1 MRLRTNERD
10 AGLRSE
16 GPAADNGSMNELMPG
31 SYSIKD
37 ASVAI
42 VRDGSD
48 TLVSVTPRGEAGPAL
63 QIRAG
68 TLEGRLAEEVTA
80 KLAEP
85 LFVVMRRPE
94 GISVHVP
101 VDTAVY
107 SDGMVRELR
116 DALNAVLEKQAVD
129 GSAPEK
135 NGPSG

>member
-1 MRLRTNERD
+1 VNERD

-16 GPAADNGSMNELMPG
+16 RPAADNGSMNEPMPG
-31 SYSIKD
+31 SYAIKD
-37 ASVAI
+37 ASIAI

-48 TLVSVTPRGEAGPAL
+48 TLVSVTPRGEAAPVL
-63 QIRAG
+63 QIRAAA
-68 TLEGRLAEEVTA
+68 LEGRLAEEVTA
-80 KLAEP
+80 KLSEP

-116 DALNAVLEKQAVD
+116 DALSAVLEKQAGD
-129 GSAPEK
+129 GSAAEK
-135 NGPSG
+135 NVPTA

>member
-1 MRLRTNERD
+1 ME
-10 AGLRSE
+10 E
-16 GPAADNGSMNELMPG
+16 VMPG
-31 SYSIKD
+31 SYNIKD
-37 ASVAI
+37 AAVSI

-48 TLVSVTPRGEAGPAL
+48 TLVSVTPRGESAPAL
-63 QIRAG
+63 QVRASA
-68 TLEGRLAEEVTA
+68 LEGRLAEEVTA

-116 DALNAVLEKQAVD
+116 DALNAVLEKQAAGDTPVP
-129 GSAPEK
+129 AK
-135 NGPSG
+135 NGPAR